1 MAQSN
6 QTVNESDVV
15 LVLLDEEFH
24 VKHLDEDFLMHPCC
38 VVFVSSHINLCFD
51 DFFSDFARLAP
62 DGEDFQ
68 ITLAWPLDAI
78 NMFRTV

>member
-6 QTVNESDVV
+6 QTVNESYVV

-24 VKHLDEDFLMHPCC
+24 VKHLDEDFSIRPCL
-38 VVFVSSHINLCFD
+38 VVFVSSNINLCFD
-51 DFFSDFARLAP
+51 DFFSDLARLAP

-68 ITLAWPLDAI
+68 ITLAWPLDAV
-78 NMFRTV
+78 NLFRTV